1 MARHETTVFGS
12 FAAYVGLTGFDF
24 YLFTSGNFLARF
36 WFALAGSLVV
46 FVPWL
51 FRERIGHWPAVLLA
65 GVLAI
70 SPEMVGLSRII
81 GSPMMAF
88 VFLMLALGLYFKQKP
103 ILAGVS
109 LALALMSGPSFWLGL
124 VIWGI
129 SVLIFKVIFSN
140 ESLMDP
146 VDIEDRKPFWLSA
159 GVGFGATLLVVGTGL
174 PWPRPP
180 ERCFAGLVEFV
191 QGFAAYRTIDL
202 FQFHWLWW
210 LIRWKR

>member
-1 MARHETTVFGS
+1 M
-12 FAAYVGLTGFDF
+12 GLTGFDF
-24 YLFTSGNFLARF
+24 YLFSSANFLARF

-124 VIWGI
+124 VILGI

-146 VDIEDRKPFWLSA
+146 LEVEDRKAFWLSA
-159 GVGFGATLLVVGTGL
+159 GVGFGATLLVVGTGFTL
-174 PWPRPP
+174 APANLSGV
-180 ERCFAGLVEFV
+180 FAGLVEFV
-191 QGFAAYRTIDL
+191 QGFAAYRTTDL
-202 FQFHWLWW
+202 FQIPLALVAYTVEALIIGLWGSVRA
-210 LIRWKR
+210 I